1 MNSTDKNERI
11 EQGSSDFKEV
21 LDAQANTKGK
31 TYSDFLKLD
40 ELLALQ
46 PGLEDNSESLLFF
59 TLHQT
64 KELWMRV
71 MYVETLNAR
80 DNLFEGKVGPALKI
94 LARIRSIQQIMIE
107 SWSGLATMTPVDYLS
122 FRDKLGSS
130 SGFQSP
136 GYRKL
141 EFILGQK
148 EKRVLIP
155 HEKSPHHHSE
165 LKEILSQPS
174 LYDSALHYLNR
185 VGILIPK
192 DRLERNWA
200 EEYTFSQGV
209 YDAWKTVYEDT
220 ETYFNE
226 YHLAEVLVD
235 IEYDFQL
242 WRFKHFKTVE
252 RIIGLSFDAF
262 LEAHGYGTAQ
272 WAVSYTH
279 LTLPTKRIV

>member
-46 PGLEDNSESLLFF
+46 PGIEDNSESLLFF

-148 EKRVLIP
+148 EKRFLIP
-155 HEKSPHHHSE
+155 HKKSPHHHSE

-185 VGILIPK
+185 AGILIPK

-226 YHLAEVLVD
+226 YHSILNMTFNFGVSSTLK
-235 IEYDFQL
+235 L
-242 WRFKHFKTVE
+242 
-252 RIIGLSFDAF
+252 LSE
-262 LEAHGYGTAQ
+262 L
-272 WAVSYTH
+272 
-279 LTLPTKRIV
+279 